1 MDVTLDGLVRY
12 FGRVLPELDERQ
24 RRVLCGATAGLLG
37 RGGVTAVSRAARV
50 SRKTVIAGA
59 REDAQAT
66 VGGGRVRRPGAGRKS
81 VADRDPRMAAALEE
95 LLARDQ
101 PAPCSPLV
109 WTLSSTYEL
118 AVELRARGFAVS
130 PGAVGQM
137 LHRMGYRATGRA
149 KPRAV
154 GKRAVI
160 GDQLRCAS
168 EVVAAHL
175 AQGQPVIVAKISKR
189 MLPADHDGAGG
200 LDGGAGTWVSPRD
213 DVSAVEFTVE
223 AIQRWWAEASPRRY
237 QMATRLLICI
247 SRSDVGEDLVGAW
260 RYRLARFADATAVE
274 VSLWQIPQGTL
285 KWRGLTP
292 RQFWYQVTL
301 ARPGQ
306 PAACYEASI
315 DLVGDASE
323 AGAVHCPPG
332 AGGRQPAF
340 PAPRSHA
347 RAAPANRL
355 HPVACDCGYTVR
367 PRPGSP
373 ALQASAAS
381 GRTPNLAP
389 APDLAPA
396 AIRLGAAGTAR
407 ARWAA
412 GPKPG
417 DLGVQPKRRKPKIAE
432 VVAHD
437 IAREISTRRLRP
449 GAKLPSETVAL
460 ARFSVSRSSLREAL
474 RMLELLGVITIK
486 TGAGGGPVVGQVTS
500 ADFGSATTFYYH
512 LVGVTIRELLEAR
525 CILEPALV
533 RLVADQRGEAA
544 IGELRRYMNISGGDE
559 SARPAWLVPRERS
572 RTTGFHRALIETGNS
587 VLDLI
592 SHSIQDVWTARQFM
606 EPWPWEASH
615 HDHDHRQVAQAV
627 LAGEGTTAEA
637 LMRAHMDYLYDFA
650 TTYFSDL
657 MDEIIDWH

>member
-1 MDVTLDGLVRY
+1 MDVTPDGLVRY

-59 REDAQAT
+59 REAEQDAA
-66 VGGGRVRRPGAGRKS
+66 GDGRVRRPGAGRKS
-81 VADRDPRMAAALEE
+81 AADRDPRMAEALEE

-101 PAPCSPLV
+101 PATSSPLA

-118 AVELRARGFAVS
+118 AAELRARGFAVG

-137 LHRMGYRATGRA
+137 LQRMGYCATGRA
-149 KPRAV
+149 KSRAA

-160 GDQLRCAS
+160 RDQLRCAS
-168 EVVAAHL
+168 DVAAAHL
-175 AQGQPVIVAKISKR
+175 AQGQPVIVAKISKWMR
-189 MLPADHDGAGG
+189 PADHVVGDGV
-200 LDGGAGTWVSPRD
+200 AGTYASPRD
-213 DVSAVEFTVE
+213 DASAVEFTVE

-237 QMATRLLICI
+237 QTAARLLICI
-247 SRSDVGEDLVGAW
+247 SRSDVGEDLAGAW
-260 RYRLARFADATAVE
+260 KYRITRFADATGVE

-285 KWRGLTP
+285 KWRGVEP
-292 RQFWYQVTL
+292 RQFSYQVAL

-306 PAACYEASI
+306 PVACYEASI
-315 DLVGDASE
+315 DLVGAAE
-323 AGAVHCPPG
+323 AGAGHCPPG
-332 AGGRQPAF
+332 AGERQPAF
-340 PAPRSHA
+340 PAPRSDA
-347 RAAPANRL
+347 GNGLANWL
-355 HPVACDCGYTVR
+355 HPVGCDCGYTVR

-373 ALQASAAS
+373 APQRRAVSRPS
-381 GRTPNLAP
+381 PGHDP
-389 APDLAPA
+389 APDLTPVPAPA
-396 AIRLGAAGTAR
+396 AIRSGTAR
-407 ARWAA
+407 TARRPA
-412 GPKPG
+412 GPKPA
-417 DLGVQPKRRKPKIAE
+417 DLGVQPRRRKPKVAE

-460 ARFSVSRSSLREAL
+460 TRFNVSRSSFREAL

-525 CILEPALV
+525 CILEPVLV
-533 RLVADQRGEAA
+533 RLVADQHGEPAVA
-544 IGELRRYMNISGGDE
+544 ELRRYMNISGGDE
-559 SARPAWLVPRERS
+559 SARPAWLVPRQRS
-572 RTTGFHRALIETGNS
+572 RTTGFHRALIGTGNA

-615 HDHDHRQVAQAV
+615 HDRDHRQVAQAV
-627 LAGEGTTAEA
+627 LAGDGATAEA
-637 LMRAHMDYLYDFA
+637 LMRGHMDYLYDFA
-650 TTYFSDL
+650 TTYFADL